1 MKTIASSFFL
11 LISAILVS
19 PYLYAQFPPPAGRP
33 GSTAIHMD
41 SSILIGWASDCEIV
55 RGYINM
61 ADTTITYNEVNKAT
75 YGSYLYGSGPAD
87 GLVISLGDYGTA
99 LLVFDIPVI
108 NGPGPDFAVFEN
120 SFGDSFLEL
129 GFVDVSSDGIRY
141 VRFPSISLTAENTQ
155 VGTFDTIDATKIHN
169 LAGKYRMG
177 YGTPF
182 DLDDLI
188 DSTGI
193 DLNHIT
199 HIRISDAGG
208 CIVPPF
214 TTMDSQGH
222 IINDPWPTPFDTGGF
237 DFDAIGVIHNTTEG
251 YAEGSPF
258 GAIKFYPNP
267 VKDKIIFESKASVK
281 IRLKITDIFGK
292 LLLDFE
298 IAGKAEL
305 DLSSFPAGVY
315 MANCTFQDGSSIT
328 KKIIKY

>member
-1 MKTIASSFFL
+1 MKIVASRFIL
-11 LISAILVS
+11 LISAFFLS
-19 PYLYAQFPPPAGRP
+19 PYLHAQFPPPAGRP
-33 GSTAIHMD
+33 GTTAIHMD

-61 ADTTITYNEVNKAT
+61 ADTTVTYNEVNKAT

-87 GLVISLGDYGTA
+87 GLVISLGDHGSA
-99 LLVFDIPVI
+99 LLFFDIPVI
-108 NGPGPDFAVFEN
+108 NGQGPDFAVFEN

-141 VRFPSISLTAENTQ
+141 VRFPSISLTGENMQ

-182 DLDDLI
+182 DLDDLT
-188 DSTGI
+188 DSAGI

-208 CIVPPF
+208 CIVPPYA
-214 TTMDSQGH
+214 TMDSQGH

-237 DFDAIGVIHNTTEG
+237 DLDAIGVIHNTTEG
-251 YAEGSPF
+251 FAEGALS
-258 GAIKFYPNP
+258 GAIQLYPNP
-267 VKDKIIFESKASVK
+267 VKDKIIIESTALVK
-281 IRLKITDIFGK
+281 MRLHMTDLFGK
-292 LLLDFE
+292 LLLDVE

-305 DLSSFPAGVY
+305 DLSTFSAGVY
-315 MANCTFQDGSSIT
+315 MVNCSFRDGTSIT
-328 KKIIKY
+328 KKIIKF

>member
-1 MKTIASSFFL
+1 MKTVASRFFL
-11 LISAILVS
+11 LIIVILVS
-19 PYLYAQFPPPAGRP
+19 SHLQAQFPPPAGRP

-61 ADTTITYNEVNKAT
+61 ADTMVTYNEVNKAT

-87 GLVISLGDYGTA
+87 GLVISLGDHGTA
-99 LLVFDIPVI
+99 LLKFEIPII

-199 HIRISDAGG
+199 HIRITDAGG

-214 TTMDSQGH
+214 ATTDSQGH

-251 YAEGSPF
+251 YAEGSHF

-267 VKDKIIFESKASVK
+267 VKDKIIFESKASEK
-281 IRLKITDIFGK
+281 TRLKITDIFGK
-292 LLLDFE
+292 LLFDFD

-305 DLSSFPAGVY
+305 DLSSYPAGVY
-315 MANCTFQDGSSIT
+315 LANCSFRDGTSIT